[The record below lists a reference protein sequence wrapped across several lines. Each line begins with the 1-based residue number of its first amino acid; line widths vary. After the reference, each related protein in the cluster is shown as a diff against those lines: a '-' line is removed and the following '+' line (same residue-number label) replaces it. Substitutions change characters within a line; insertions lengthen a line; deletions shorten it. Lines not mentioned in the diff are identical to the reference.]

1 MEVHLRKHEVSRKY
15 QSLGRVPATLRNA
28 EARRPILHT
37 AHRSDGGNQPVQ
49 IEAAIMDTC
58 VVRIT
63 QQVIHPVSIHLTGYE
78 IAPEDSLLCPCSAF
92 DQGRHIIRSET
103 VVSLIEFVLLY
114 SRPQWPGVVSILDKF
129 PGICY
134 NRLWTYC
141 LLGGGDM
148 GRMVIEVPEEL
159 TELGKAM
166 AEQLAE
172 VQRTMAR
179 QGGGKAVDYALV
191 EQAVGE
197 AAGRTEREAHRA
209 ILQSLDIDVPAVVI
223 GKERYTRVGRCED
236 KYHTMAGSV
245 SVERSLY
252 RKSGER
258 GGQPGG
264 KVVDAVSLRA
274 GVAGDG
280 WLPHT
285 ARVMAHAMQQGTSRE
300 AEASAR
306 EFGRLPYSRS
316 SFEKVAHLVAALAVA
331 DHQDIE
337 DALIDAYEVPA
348 EACSVSVSLDRVSV
362 PMEEPRP
369 RPVGRPRKGA
379 AKRPVARNF
388 RMAYVGTVTLHDEQ
402 GTGGHTIRYGCMPE
416 GDVIGLRDRMVA
428 DVAVLRSKRPDLKL
442 QLLCDGAPEMWNLL
456 DEGFRPK
463 FGDDL
468 HRLVDLYHLTEKLA
482 AAAHTID
489 TDSKVAGERL
499 SRWKMVLL
507 NRGSAATD
515 ILQELVRSG
524 FDEGVGENHPVHA
537 AISYLQT
544 HSVDADRMN
553 YARARRLGLPL
564 GSGNAE
570 ATCKSLFEVRM
581 KRCGA
586 RWKGATGEHIVQL
599 RALALSDRWGPAV
612 ELTLRPLRQ
621 AVRAA

>member
-1 MEVHLRKHEVSRKY
+1 
-15 QSLGRVPATLRNA
+15 
-28 EARRPILHT
+28 
-37 AHRSDGGNQPVQ
+37 
-49 IEAAIMDTC
+49 
-58 VVRIT
+58 
-63 QQVIHPVSIHLTGYE
+63 
-78 IAPEDSLLCPCSAF
+78 
-92 DQGRHIIRSET
+92 
-103 VVSLIEFVLLY
+103 
-114 SRPQWPGVVSILDKF
+114 
-129 PGICY
+129 
-134 NRLWTYC
+134 
-141 LLGGGDM
+141 
-148 GRMVIEVPEEL
+148 MVIEVPEEL

-172 VQRTMAR
+172 VQRAMAR

-191 EQAVGE
+191 EQAVWA

-236 KYHTMAGSV
+236 RYHTMAGSV

-274 GVAGDG
+274 GVVGDG

-285 ARVMAHAMQQGTSRE
+285 ARVMAHEMQQGTSRE

-369 RPVGRPRKGA
+369 RSVGRPRKGA
-379 AKRPVARNF
+379 PKRPVARNF
-388 RMAYVGTVTLHDEQ
+388 RMAYVGTVTLHDK
-402 GTGGHTIRYGCMPE
+402 TGAGRYTIRYGCMPE
-416 GDVIGLRDRMVA
+416 GDIVGLRDRMVA
-428 DVAVLRSKRPDLKL
+428 DVATLRSTRPDLTIE
-442 QLLCDGAPEMWNLL
+442 LLCDGAPEMWNLL
-456 DEGFRPK
+456 EEGFTPK
-463 FGDDL
+463 FGNDL
-468 HRLVDLYHLTEKLA
+468 ERFVDFYHTTEKLG
-482 AAAHTID
+482 AAAHVLEE
-489 TDSKVAGERL
+489 SSAAAAGERL
-499 SRWKMVLL
+499 GGWKQALL
-507 NRGSAATD
+507 HRSSAAAD
-515 ILQELVRSG
+515 ILKELIASG
-524 FDEGVGENHPVHA
+524 RDEGVGTDHPVHE
-537 AISYLQT
+537 AITYLQNHGCET
-544 HSVDADRMN
+544 DRMN
-553 YARARRLGLPL
+553 YARARRLGLAF
-564 GSGNAE
+564 GTGNVE
-570 ATCKSLFEVRM
+570 ATCKSLFEMRM

-586 RWKGATGEHIVQL
+586 RWKQDTGQHIVQL
-599 RALALSDRWGPAV
+599 RALALSDRWEPAI
-612 ELTLRPLRQ
+612 ELTLRPLRL